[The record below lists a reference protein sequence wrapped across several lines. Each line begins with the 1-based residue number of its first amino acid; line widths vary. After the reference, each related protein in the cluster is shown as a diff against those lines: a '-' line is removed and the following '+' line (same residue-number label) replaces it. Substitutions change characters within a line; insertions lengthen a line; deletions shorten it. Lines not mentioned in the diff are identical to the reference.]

1 MKGIQMREAKWQI
14 FTVALCLGV
23 ILAISLSPK
32 KGQKQ
37 IADTLVGFEG
47 SEGSEEL
54 KEIEIETFEEKIYNI
69 GYSSGQK
76 AMLLQMGRPELIDK
90 KAEYTVNFEIPEEER
105 ERLDEIRSKAYVDG
119 YHKAGDLFICPRA
132 CPY

>member
-1 MKGIQMREAKWQI
+1 VKGIQMREAKWQI
-14 FTVALCLGV
+14 LTVALCLGV

-47 SEGSEEL
+47 SES
-54 KEIEIETFEEKIYNI
+54 KEIEIETIEEKIYNI

-90 KAEYTVNFEIPEEER
+90 KAEYTINFEIPEEER
-105 ERLDEIRSKAYVDG
+105 ERLDQIRSKAYVDG
-119 YHKAGDLFICPRA
+119 YHKAGDLFICPA
-132 CPY
+132 SGLY